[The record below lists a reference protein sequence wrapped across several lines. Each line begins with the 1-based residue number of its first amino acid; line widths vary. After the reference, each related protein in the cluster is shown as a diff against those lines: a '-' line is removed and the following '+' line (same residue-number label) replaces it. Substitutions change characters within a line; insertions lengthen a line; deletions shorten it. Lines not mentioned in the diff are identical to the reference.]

1 MNGEGSYI
9 SKRREID
16 PDHRSGGSEENSKA
30 ILFRGHYDH
39 NEFQQQQQQKKEDEQ
54 QYGDI
59 LV

>member
-9 SKRREID
+9 AKSRERD
-16 PDHRSGGSEENSKA
+16 PYHRSGSKEKTKA

-39 NEFQQQQQQKKEDEQ
+39 NEFQQQQEEDEQ
-54 QYGDI
+54 QDGDI